1 MKINATGI
9 DAYRNITGENQ
20 INRKPVSTDNRAE
33 QGDKVQI
40 PVQDKAPGSKLSVNL
55 KNGSFADMLSPE
67 ERQALE
73 MIFEKFRGAEGR
85 SYEKSGTVDKP
96 RLGSIVDI
104 KL

>member
-20 INRKPVSTDNRAE
+20 INRKAAGADRAE
-33 QGDKVQI
+33 SAEKVQI
-40 PVQDKAPGSKLSVNL
+40 PIQDTAPGSKLAVNL
-55 KNGSFADMLSPE
+55 KNGSFADLLSPE
-67 ERQALE
+67 EKQALE
-73 MIFEKFRGAEGR
+73 MIFEKFRGAEGH
-85 SYEKSGTVDKP
+85 SYEKSGMTDKP